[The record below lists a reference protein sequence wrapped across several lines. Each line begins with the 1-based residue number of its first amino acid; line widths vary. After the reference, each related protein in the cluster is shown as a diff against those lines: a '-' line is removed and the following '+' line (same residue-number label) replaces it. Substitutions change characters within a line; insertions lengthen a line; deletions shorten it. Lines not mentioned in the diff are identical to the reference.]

1 MARSTKLKIG
11 NNEVCSTEIT
21 YQDLI
26 ILYNQYI
33 DTYGEV
39 PVYSKCDSK
48 HNMPQGRIITHV
60 LKKNNITYNDFLLQ
74 FGKTFHVRTESK
86 NYNLYVKKFKKVSH
100 MLGRTL
106 KQNELCGNH
115 YGLPNSSWF
124 VKYCPD
130 KNVRTYNDFVLWC
143 GLDSNKLTKNKDVII
158 NTLIN
163 LEKELERPILQKDIT
178 TEKVGFS
185 MIAINRIFGGLNK
198 AKEEIGLMPTPSD
211 KPLYS
216 FNYYKNTLTE
226 ALENLYMKTG
236 RKFITWHDLESNL
249 YHINKIEH
257 KSMVKAFKGE
267 GIDIFAYIKSLGFEM
282 NPNNFSFKHTFD
294 DGERVVSTMEFDF
307 STYLRSIGF
316 IYNKSYFRDV
326 MYKTFTNSN
335 RKINCDYSILLS
347 NGEFLYI
354 EIAGMI
360 SNAMNDWR
368 THNYQ
373 YKIHHNYQQKMLY
386 KEKILIEN
394 DCKYLFLFLSEMKT
408 GKYKEI
414 LNNKINEII
423 YKIS

>member
-1 MARSTKLKIG
+1 
-11 NNEVCSTEIT
+11 
-21 YQDLI
+21 
-26 ILYNQYI
+26 
-33 DTYGEV
+33 
-39 PVYSKCDSK
+39 
-48 HNMPQGRIITHV
+48 
-60 LKKNNITYNDFLLQ
+60 
-74 FGKTFHVRTESK
+74 
-86 NYNLYVKKFKKVSH
+86 
-100 MLGRTL
+100 
-106 KQNELCGNH
+106 
-115 YGLPNSSWF
+115 
-124 VKYCPD
+124 
-130 KNVRTYNDFVLWC
+130 
-143 GLDSNKLTKNKDVII
+143 
-158 NTLIN
+158 
-163 LEKELERPILQKDIT
+163 
-178 TEKVGFS
+178 
-185 MIAINRIFGGLNK
+185 
-198 AKEEIGLMPTPSD
+198 
-211 KPLYS
+211 
-216 FNYYKNTLTE
+216 
-226 ALENLYMKTG
+226 
-236 RKFITWHDLESNL
+236 
-249 YHINKIEH
+249 
-257 KSMVKAFKGE
+257 
-267 GIDIFAYIKSLGFEM
+267 M